1 MVNIM
6 ILTNPMRKS
15 MTQIDPQ
22 VKAKIEEIIDEMPS
36 IFHQL
41 NLLTDFVEL
50 RGDNETDPTILK
62 LMDLYHNHSDLIL
75 EYFIEK
81 YRASK

>member
-1 MVNIM
+1 
-6 ILTNPMRKS
+6 
-15 MTQIDPQ
+15 MTKIDHQ
-22 VKAKIEEIIDEMPS
+22 VKAKIEEIVNYMPS
-36 IFHQL
+36 VFHQL
-41 NLLTDFVEL
+41 NLLTNFVEL

-62 LMDLYHNHSDLIL
+62 LMNIYHNHSDLIL

>member
-1 MVNIM
+1 
-6 ILTNPMRKS
+6 

-22 VKAKIEEIIDEMPS
+22 VKEKIEEIVADMPS

-50 RGDNETDPTILK
+50 RGHNETDPTILK
-62 LMDLYHNHSDLIL
+62 LMDIYHNHSDLIL
-75 EYFIEK
+75 EYFIKK

>member
-1 MVNIM
+1 
-6 ILTNPMRKS
+6 

-22 VKAKIEEIIDEMPS
+22 VKDKIEEIVDEMPS

-41 NLLTDFVEL
+41 NLLTNFVEL
-50 RGDNETDPTILK
+50 RGHNETDPTILK
-62 LMDLYHNHSDLIL
+62 LMDIYHNHSDIIL

-81 YRASK
+81 YRASN

>member
-1 MVNIM
+1 
-6 ILTNPMRKS
+6 

-22 VKAKIEEIIDEMPS
+22 VKAKIEEIVNDMPS

-41 NLLTDFVEL
+41 NLLTNFVEL

-62 LMDLYHNHSDLIL
+62 LMDLYHNHSDIIL

>member
-1 MVNIM
+1 
-6 ILTNPMRKS
+6 
-15 MTQIDPQ
+15 MTQIDPK
-22 VKAKIEEIIDEMPS
+22 VKAKIEEIVDEMPS

-50 RGDNETDPTILK
+50 RGYNETDPTILK
-62 LMDLYHNHSDLIL
+62 LMNIYHNHSDLIL

>member
-1 MVNIM
+1 M
-6 ILTNPMRKS
+6 P
-15 MTQIDPQ
+15 QIDSQ
-22 VKAKIEEIIDEMPS
+22 VKDKIEEIVDDMPLT
-36 IFHQL
+36 FHQL
-41 NLLTDFVEL
+41 NLLTNFVEL

>member
-1 MVNIM
+1 
-6 ILTNPMRKS
+6 

-22 VKAKIEEIIDEMPS
+22 VKAKIEEIVNDMPS

-41 NLLTDFVEL
+41 NLLTNFVEL
-50 RGDNETDPTILK
+50 RGHNETDPTILK
-62 LMDLYHNHSDLIL
+62 LMDLYHNHSDIIL

>member
-1 MVNIM
+1 
-6 ILTNPMRKS
+6 

-22 VKAKIEEIIDEMPS
+22 VKAKIEEIVADMPS

-50 RGDNETDPTILK
+50 RGHNETDPTILK
-62 LMDLYHNHSDLIL
+62 LMDIYHKHSDLIL
-75 EYFIEK
+75 EYFIKK

>member
-1 MVNIM
+1 
-6 ILTNPMRKS
+6 

-22 VKAKIEEIIDEMPS
+22 VKAKIEEIVADMPS

-41 NLLTDFVEL
+41 NLLTNFVEL
-50 RGDNETDPTILK
+50 RGHNETDPTILK
-62 LMDLYHNHSDLIL
+62 LMNIYHNHSDLIL